1 MKIELRK
8 IDYSASLSEETN
20 AFSAEVWIDGR
31 KEGWAQNHGTGG
43 PTNVQP
49 DTLRL
54 RLDEYGKTLPKVDIG
69 ASLGGEP
76 HLIVQDAEWI
86 VGHMLDDWILLRDLR
101 KRLKKRVLYI
111 ELGKHGIMQTK
122 VLPPERIRQILGS
135 AELKAKWRVET
146 WLNGVSEEEALKL
159 FREHTGAERV
169 S

>member
-20 AFSAEVWIDGR
+20 AFSAEVWIDGK
-31 KEGWAQNHGTGG
+31 KEGHAQNHGTGG
-43 PTNVQP
+43 PTDVHPN
-49 DTLRL
+49 TLRA

-86 VGHMLDDWILLRDLR
+86 VGQLLDDWILLRDLR
-101 KRLKKRVLYI
+101 KRLKKRVLYV
-111 ELGKHGIMQTK
+111 ELGQHGIMQTK
-122 VLPPERIRQILGS
+122 VLPPEKIAQILGS
-135 AELKAKWRVET
+135 AEIKAKWRVET
-146 WLNGVSEEEALKL
+146 WLNSLPEEEALKL
-159 FREHTGAERV
+159 FRKHTGAERV